1 MHEPLRIGVL
11 GAARIS
17 DLAIVQPAHELGA
30 RLVSVAA
37 RDRSRAEAFA
47 SRHGFEKVLDNYQ
60 AVIDDPDVEVIYN
73 PLANALHGPW
83 NLRAIEG
90 GKHVLTEKP
99 FSSNVEEARRVRDA
113 AKAAGVHVVE
123 AVHSEYHPMMARMI
137 ELAGSGEIGDLEY
150 VEVRMLMPPPAAGDI
165 RWDVAL
171 AGGALMD
178 VGCYAVH
185 AIRDMALSGRGEPR
199 IVSVRAGALP
209 QFPGVDAW
217 MSADMVLPNG
227 VPAHF
232 ESSMTHGTVDYSL
245 RLVGSTGEAYA
256 PNFTQVQLDDRI
268 IVTVAT
274 ERREEHLGRRLT
286 HTHMLEAFARLI
298 REGIAMRT
306 DADDAVVNMQMIDDL
321 YRAAG
326 MAPRRAVTVGLG
338 LHPERD
344 PV

>member
-1 MHEPLRIGVL
+1 M
-11 GAARIS
+11 
-17 DLAIVQPAHELGA
+17 
-30 RLVSVAA
+30 
-37 RDRSRAEAFA
+37 
-47 SRHGFEKVLDNYQ
+47 
-60 AVIDDPDVEVIYN
+60 
-73 PLANALHGPW
+73 
-83 NLRAIEG
+83 
-90 GKHVLTEKP
+90 
-99 FSSNVEEARRVRDA
+99 
-113 AKAAGVHVVE
+113 
-123 AVHSEYHPMMARMI
+123 
-137 ELAGSGEIGDLEY
+137 
-150 VEVRMLMPPPAAGDI
+150 
-165 RWDVAL
+165 
-171 AGGALMD
+171 
-178 VGCYAVH
+178 
-185 AIRDMALSGRGEPR
+185 
-199 IVSVRAGALP
+199 SVRAGALP

-245 RLVGSTGEAYA
+245 RLVGSTGEAYV

-326 MAPRRAVTVGLG
+326 MAPRA
-338 LHPERD
+338 P
-344 PV
+344 

>member
-150 VEVRMLMPPPAAGDI
+150 VEVRMLMPPPACG
-165 RWDVAL
+165 RHTL
-171 AGGALMD
+171 
-178 VGCYAVH
+178 GC
-185 AIRDMALSGRGEPR
+185 RPSGRG
-199 IVSVRAGALP
+199 
-209 QFPGVDAW
+209 
-217 MSADMVLPNG
+217 
-227 VPAHF
+227 AH
-232 ESSMTHGTVDYSL
+232 
-245 RLVGSTGEAYA
+245 
-256 PNFTQVQLDDRI
+256 
-268 IVTVAT
+268 
-274 ERREEHLGRRLT
+274 GRRL
-286 HTHMLEAFARLI
+286 LCRARDPRHGTL
-298 REGIAMRT
+298 GPG
-306 DADDAVVNMQMIDDL
+306 
-321 YRAAG
+321 RAANRECPG
-326 MAPRRAVTVGLG
+326 GRAPAVPGRRCLDVG
-338 LHPERD
+338 
-344 PV
+344 